1 MIPFTRSISTW
12 SIACSLRASV
22 PVGGDFVGSGAGGG
36 PARSGSR
43 TVAGSSL
50 CPTLDSTI
58 DQCAILGGM
67 PTRRAF
73 ALAIVLAAPSAH
85 AEGEY
90 GPMFGGGIMAT
101 HGDADVAGIG
111 AEMVLWYGP
120 LGVAAEASRQ
130 WTVDDVAGP
139 RVGSISGS
147 LRLLAFDQVVPS
159 LLDSRDVVDLGI
171 ELHGIVERSWWD
183 DERDLTQY
191 GVGLAL
197 RLRGVNDDDRS
208 NLLAESRVF
217 VRVLRPRESEMAVA
231 RETMPAARADSIGV
245 MIGLGALWGAGKAAY
260 VERLR
265 RNTALDSEW
274 LVGR

>member
-1 MIPFTRSISTW
+1 
-12 SIACSLRASV
+12 
-22 PVGGDFVGSGAGGG
+22 
-36 PARSGSR
+36 
-43 TVAGSSL
+43 
-50 CPTLDSTI
+50 
-58 DQCAILGGM
+58 M
-67 PTRRAF
+67 PTGRALV
-73 ALAIVLAAPSAH
+73 LAIVLAAPSAL

-90 GPMFGGGIMAT
+90 GPMFGGGILAT

-120 LGVAAEASRQ
+120 VGVAAEASRQ

-183 DERDLTQY
+183 DDRDVTHY

-217 VRVLRPRESEMAVA
+217 VRVLRPRESEMDAIA
-231 RETMPAARADSIGV
+231 RETMPAARADGIGV
-245 MIGLGALWGAGKAAY
+245 IIGLGALWGAGRAAY
-260 VERLR
+260 VARLR
-265 RNTALDSEW
+265 RNIALDSEW